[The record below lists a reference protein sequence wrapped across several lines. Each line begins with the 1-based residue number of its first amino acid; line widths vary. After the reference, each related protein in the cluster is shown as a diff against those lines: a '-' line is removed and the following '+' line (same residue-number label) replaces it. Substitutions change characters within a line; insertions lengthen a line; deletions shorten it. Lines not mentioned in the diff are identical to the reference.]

1 MSTVDLGRY
10 DYTLPP
16 ELIAHE
22 PAEPR
27 ESARLLVYDT
37 AADEVTITTVADL
50 PSFIPHALLVN
61 NDTTVV
67 PARLHGTVRGL
78 PIELLVL
85 VDQGVTADGVV
96 RALVNRGVKV
106 GEEILLPEGKC
117 VVLENHE
124 RSMKVRYEGG
134 STTLQALLQTHG
146 ETPLPPYIDSPSP
159 EIVRRAQYQT
169 VFAKSAAASTAAPT
183 ASLHFTPTLLAALES
198 AGVQRTSVTLQ
209 VGLGTFAPVYPENFE
224 RKALHEEHYFVTKDA
239 AVTISEARAAHR
251 PIVGV
256 GTTVVR
262 TLESAKTAI
271 AQGEGVYGTTDLFI
285 FPPYQFTYPDIL
297 MTNFHVPKSSLMC
310 LVQAFLEHKG
320 GKQHVTQLY
329 EQAIAER
336 MRFFSFGDA
345 MLIR

>member
-1 MSTVDLGRY
+1 MSSFDLDVY

-22 PAEPR
+22 PALPR

-37 AADEVTITTVADL
+37 ANDSVSFCTVADL
-50 PSFIPHALLVN
+50 PSLIPDALLVN

-85 VDQGVTADGVV
+85 VDQGVAEDGTV
-96 RALVNRGVKV
+96 RTLVNRGVKV
-106 GEEILLPEGKC
+106 GEEILVGPGTF

-124 RSMKVRYEGG
+124 RSMKVRYSGG
-134 STTLQALLQTHG
+134 SVALTTLLETHG

-159 EIVRRAQYQT
+159 EMIRRIQYQT
-169 VFAKSAAASTAAPT
+169 VFAKSKAASAAAPT
-183 ASLHFTPTLLAALES
+183 ASLHFTPALLAQLED
-198 AGVQRTSVTLQ
+198 AGVTRAAVTLQ
-209 VGLGTFAPVYPENFE
+209 VGLGTFAPVYPDNFE
-224 RKALHEEHYFVTKDA
+224 RKALHEEHYFVSSETA
-239 AVTISEARAAHR
+239 AAIAEARATDR

-262 TLESAKTAI
+262 TLESAKA
-271 AQGEGVYGTTDLFI
+271 ALLRGEGTYGTTNLFI
-285 FPPYQFTYPDIL
+285 FPPHHFTYPDIL

-310 LVQAFLEHKG
+310 LVQAFIAHKG
-320 GKQHVTQLY
+320 GKRHITELY
-329 EQAIAER
+329 REAIKEQ
-336 MRFFSFGDA
+336 MRFFSFGDTT
-345 MLIR
+345 IIK

>member
-1 MSTVDLGRY
+1 MSSFDLSVY
-10 DYTLPP
+10 DYTLSP

-37 AADEVTITTVADL
+37 ATDTVTFCTVADL
-50 PSFIPHALLVN
+50 PSLIPKTLLVN

-85 VDQGVTADGVV
+85 VDQGVHDDGAV

-106 GEEILLPEGKC
+106 GEEILVGRGTF

-124 RSMKVRYEGG
+124 RSMKVRYTDG
-134 STTLQALLQTHG
+134 SAALKILLDTHG

-159 EIVRRAQYQT
+159 EIIRRAQYQT
-169 VFAKSAAASTAAPT
+169 VFAQSAAASAAAPT
-183 ASLHFTPTLLAALES
+183 ASLHFTPALLAQLE
-198 AGVQRTSVTLQ
+198 AADVARAAITLQ

-224 RKALHEEHYFVTKDA
+224 RKALHEEHYFVSSDA
-239 AVTISEARAAHR
+239 ATRVANARATGR

-262 TLESAKTAI
+262 TLESAKEALLR
-271 AQGEGVYGTTDLFI
+271 GEGTYGTTDLFI
-285 FPPYQFTYPDIL
+285 FPPHQFTYPDIL

-310 LVQAFLEHKG
+310 LVQAFIAHKG
-320 GKQHVTQLY
+320 GKRHITELY
-329 EQAIAER
+329 RAAIAER